1 MKDIIKKKEIKG
13 ILGSLLLIVL
23 SVFLMLKPIEIIG
36 TLIKVIGMI
45 LLICGVFD
53 FANYFVNKK
62 EESLFDYG
70 LVKGIIEITIG
81 VLFIFKYDLLINLF
95 PCILGLI
102 IVFINI
108 FKLQTAISLKEFE
121 SNYMTGVII
130 SSLSIILGLV
140 IVINPFETLEVVIIV
155 SGAVLLISELSNM
168 LSNII
173 YSISVLKFFKKTDKV
188 VKDIVTKEEK

>member
-53 FANYFVNKK
+53 FTNYFVNKK

-140 IVINPFETLEVVIIV
+140 IVINPFETIEVVIIV
-155 SGAVLLISELSNM
+155 SGAVLLISE

-188 VKDIVTKEEK
+188 VKDIVTKEEKWII

>member
-36 TLIKVIGMI
+36 FLIKVIGMI

-155 SGAVLLISELSNM
+155 SGAVLLISELSN
-168 LSNII
+168 II

>member
-155 SGAVLLISELSNM
+155 SGAVLLISELSN
-168 LSNII
+168 II

-188 VKDIVTKEEK
+188 VKDIVTKEKK

>member
-23 SVFLMLKPIEIIG
+23 SIFLMLKPIEIIG
-36 TLIKVIGMI
+36 SLIKVIGMI

-70 LVKGIIEITIG
+70 FVKGIIEITIG

-155 SGAVLLISELSNM
+155 SGAVLLISELSN
-168 LSNII
+168 II

>member
-53 FANYFVNKK
+53 FTNYFVNKK

-155 SGAVLLISELSNM
+155 SGAVLLISELSN
-168 LSNII
+168 II

-188 VKDIVTKEEK
+188 VKNIVTKEEK

>member
-36 TLIKVIGMI
+36 SLIKVIGMI

-53 FANYFVNKK
+53 FTNYFVNKK

-140 IVINPFETLEVVIIV
+140 IVINPFETIEVVIIV
-155 SGAVLLISELSNM
+155 SGAVLLISE

-188 VKDIVTKEEK
+188 VKDIVIKEEK

>member
-53 FANYFVNKK
+53 FTNYFVNKK

-155 SGAVLLISELSNM
+155 SGAVLLISELSN
-168 LSNII
+168 II
-173 YSISVLKFFKKTDKV
+173 YSISVLKFFKKTDKA

>member
-23 SVFLMLKPIEIIG
+23 SIFLMLKPIEIIG
-36 TLIKVIGMI
+36 SLIKVIGMI

-155 SGAVLLISELSNM
+155 SGAVLLISELSN
-168 LSNII
+168 II

>member
-155 SGAVLLISELSNM
+155 SGAVLLISELSN
-168 LSNII
+168 II
-173 YSISVLKFFKKTDKV
+173 YSVSVLKFFKKTDKV
-188 VKDIVTKEEK
+188 VKDIVIKEEK

>member
-1 MKDIIKKKEIKG
+1 
-13 ILGSLLLIVL
+13 
-23 SVFLMLKPIEIIG
+23 
-36 TLIKVIGMI
+36 MI

-155 SGAVLLISELSNM
+155 SGAVLLISELSN
-168 LSNII
+168 II

>member
-23 SVFLMLKPIEIIG
+23 SIFLMLKPIEIIG
-36 TLIKVIGMI
+36 SLIKVIGMI

-140 IVINPFETLEVVIIV
+140 IVINPFETIEVVIIV
-155 SGAVLLISELSNM
+155 SGAVLLISELSN
-168 LSNII
+168 II
-173 YSISVLKFFKKTDKV
+173 YSVSVLKFFKKTDKV
-188 VKDIVTKEEK
+188 VKDIVIKEEK

>member
-36 TLIKVIGMI
+36 SLIKVIGMI

-121 SNYMTGVII
+121 SNYMTCVII

-155 SGAVLLISELSNM
+155 SGAVLLISELSN
-168 LSNII
+168 II

>member
-23 SVFLMLKPIEIIG
+23 SIFLMLKPIEIIG
-36 TLIKVIGMI
+36 SLIKVIGMI

-53 FANYFVNKK
+53 FTNYFVNKK

-155 SGAVLLISELSNM
+155 SGAVLLISELSN
-168 LSNII
+168 II

>member
-53 FANYFVNKK
+53 FTNYFVNKK

-140 IVINPFETLEVVIIV
+140 IVINPFETIEVVIIV
-155 SGAVLLISELSNM
+155 SGAVLLISE

>member
-108 FKLQTAISLKEFE
+108 FKLQTSISLKEFE

-155 SGAVLLISELSNM
+155 SGAVLLISELSN
-168 LSNII
+168 II
-173 YSISVLKFFKKTDKV
+173 YSISVLKFFKKTDKA

>member
-155 SGAVLLISELSNM
+155 SGAVLLISELSN
-168 LSNII
+168 II

>member
-23 SVFLMLKPIEIIG
+23 SIFLMLKPIEIIG

-53 FANYFVNKK
+53 FTNYFVNKK

-155 SGAVLLISELSNM
+155 SGAVLLISELSN
-168 LSNII
+168 II

-188 VKDIVTKEEK
+188 VKNIVTKEEK

>member
-155 SGAVLLISELSNM
+155 SGAVLLISELSN
-168 LSNII
+168 II
-173 YSISVLKFFKKTDKV
+173 YSISVLKFFKKTDKA

>member
-53 FANYFVNKK
+53 FTNYFVNKK

-140 IVINPFETLEVVIIV
+140 IVINPFETIEVVIIV
-155 SGAVLLISELSNM
+155 SGAVLLISELSN
-168 LSNII
+168 II
-173 YSISVLKFFKKTDKV
+173 YSVSVLKFFRKTDKV
-188 VKDIVTKEEK
+188 VKDIIVKEE

>member
-95 PCILGLI
+95 PWILGLI

-155 SGAVLLISELSNM
+155 SGAVLLISELSN
-168 LSNII
+168 II

-188 VKDIVTKEEK
+188 VKDIVTKEEKWII

>member
-1 MKDIIKKKEIKG
+1 MKDIIKKKELKG

-53 FANYFVNKK
+53 FTNYFVNKK

-155 SGAVLLISELSNM
+155 SGAVLLISELSN
-168 LSNII
+168 II

>member
-53 FANYFVNKK
+53 FTNYFVNKK

-155 SGAVLLISELSNM
+155 SGAVLLISELSN
-168 LSNII
+168 II

-188 VKDIVTKEEK
+188 VKDIVTKEEKWII

>member
-23 SVFLMLKPIEIIG
+23 SIFLMLKPIEIIG

-53 FANYFVNKK
+53 FTNYFVNKK

-130 SSLSIILGLV
+130 SSLSI
-140 IVINPFETLEVVIIV
+140 
-155 SGAVLLISELSNM
+155 SS
-168 LSNII
+168 
-173 YSISVLKFFKKTDKV
+173 
-188 VKDIVTKEEK
+188 

>member
-13 ILGSLLLIVL
+13 IFGSLLLIVL

-53 FANYFVNKK
+53 FTNYFVNKK

-155 SGAVLLISELSNM
+155 SGAVLLISELSN
-168 LSNII
+168 II

>member
-23 SVFLMLKPIEIIG
+23 SIFLMLKPIEIIG
-36 TLIKVIGMI
+36 ALIKVIGMI

-155 SGAVLLISELSNM
+155 SGAVLLISELSN
-168 LSNII
+168 II

>member
-53 FANYFVNKK
+53 FTNYFVNKK

-155 SGAVLLISELSNM
+155 SGAVLLISELSN
-168 LSNII
+168 II

-188 VKDIVTKEEK
+188 VKDIVIKEEK

>member
-36 TLIKVIGMI
+36 SLIKVIGMI

-155 SGAVLLISELSNM
+155 SGTVLLISE

>member
-23 SVFLMLKPIEIIG
+23 SIFLMLKPIEIIG
-36 TLIKVIGMI
+36 SLIKVFGMI

-155 SGAVLLISELSNM
+155 SGAVLLISELSN
-168 LSNII
+168 II

>member
-23 SVFLMLKPIEIIG
+23 SIFLMLKPIEIIG

-140 IVINPFETLEVVIIV
+140 IVINPFETIEVVVIV
-155 SGAVLLISELSNM
+155 SGAVLLISE

>member
-53 FANYFVNKK
+53 FTNYFVNKK

-102 IVFINI
+102 IV
-108 FKLQTAISLKEFE
+108 
-121 SNYMTGVII
+121 
-130 SSLSIILGLV
+130 
-140 IVINPFETLEVVIIV
+140 
-155 SGAVLLISELSNM
+155 LLNLI
-168 LSNII
+168 
-173 YSISVLKFFKKTDKV
+173 
-188 VKDIVTKEEK
+188 

>member
-36 TLIKVIGMI
+36 SLIKVIGMI

-130 SSLSIILGLV
+130 SSLSIILGLI
-140 IVINPFETLEVVIIV
+140 IVINPFETIEVVIIV
-155 SGAVLLISELSNM
+155 SGAVLLISE

>member
-1 MKDIIKKKEIKG
+1 
-13 ILGSLLLIVL
+13 
-23 SVFLMLKPIEIIG
+23 MLKPIEIIG

-53 FANYFVNKK
+53 FTNYFVNKK

-155 SGAVLLISELSNM
+155 SGAVLLISELSN
-168 LSNII
+168 II

>member
-53 FANYFVNKK
+53 FTNYFVNKK

-140 IVINPFETLEVVIIV
+140 IVINPFETIEVVVIV
-155 SGAVLLISELSNM
+155 SGAVLLISE

>member
-36 TLIKVIGMI
+36 SLIKVIGMI

-53 FANYFVNKK
+53 FTNYFVNKK
-62 EESLFDYG
+62 EENLFDYG

-140 IVINPFETLEVVIIV
+140 IVINPFETIEVVIIV
-155 SGAVLLISELSNM
+155 SGAVLLISE

>member
-23 SVFLMLKPIEIIG
+23 SIFLMLKPIEIIG
-36 TLIKVIGMI
+36 SLIKVIGMI

-155 SGAVLLISELSNM
+155 SGAVLLISELSN
-168 LSNII
+168 II
-173 YSISVLKFFKKTDKV
+173 YSVSVLKFFKKTDKV

>member
-36 TLIKVIGMI
+36 SLIKVIGMI

-81 VLFIFKYDLLINLF
+81 VLFIFKYELLINLF

-155 SGAVLLISELSNM
+155 SGAVLLISELSN
-168 LSNII
+168 II

>member
-23 SVFLMLKPIEIIG
+23 SVFFMLKPIEIIG

-53 FANYFVNKK
+53 FTNYFVNKK

-155 SGAVLLISELSNM
+155 SGAVLLISELSN
-168 LSNII
+168 II